1 MIGGLPVLL
10 SLAAMA
16 VVWPPSPP
24 LVPASLSAATPTTA
38 LLDQLLQK
46 ARRLGVVAG
55 DISDSL
61 WALVGFSSLSLS
73 YVLFN

>member
-1 MIGGLPVLL
+1 MSGGLPVLL
-10 SLAAMA
+10 SPAALA

-24 LVPASLSAATPTTA
+24 LVPAPSSAATPTTA

-46 ARRLGVVAG
+46 AQRLGVVAG

-61 WALVGFSSLSLS
+61 RALVGFSF
-73 YVLFN
+73 YFVVLCVI